1 MKRIFF
7 AALAVSALAAAVP
20 AQAQTGCSIDSINQA
35 TSCLTKALAQA
46 ETDMQTKLADAE
58 ASVKTRSTYA
68 AELAKSQETWLAYR
82 AATCDALV
90 KTFWGEGQ
98 LRDLA
103 PVSCRLALTKARA
116 TDLDNAFHGLWGLQ
130 Q

>member
-7 AALAVSALAAAVP
+7 AALAVSALAVIP
-20 AQAQTGCSIDSINQA
+20 AQAQTSCSIDSINQA

-46 ETDMQTKLADAE
+46 EADMQAKLQDAE
-58 ASVKTRSTYA
+58 AAVKTRSTYA
-68 AELAKSQETWLAYR
+68 GELAKSQETWLAYR

-116 TDLDNAFHGLWGLQ
+116 ADLDNAFHGLWGLQ